1 MSLACLARNKSE
13 CGEEDSPAKAQ
24 RRQGKSENFF
34 RIDLVP
40 KLCALAS
47 WREKIRGTELWR
59 KFSGWPVRNARA
71 NFIVTI
77 RNSAIRKSS
86 FSVPTA
92 VTSFWTRR
100 ALRSSS

>member
-47 WREKIRGTELWR
+47 WREKSEEQNCDENFLGDLSAMQGRILLSLSGT
-59 KFSGWPVRNARA
+59 P
-71 NFIVTI
+71 
-77 RNSAIRKSS
+77 
-86 FSVPTA
+86 P
-92 VTSFWTRR
+92 
-100 ALRSSS
+100 